1 MTAHFTRH
9 GEHPSMH
16 AGVARYTES
25 LITCSPPTPVRAGGF
40 LGSALIYGRA
50 WLFHLVR
57 FAAVATAASA
67 APAIAQTQAQQDRID
82 RVSRFAVTSPV
93 CGRLG
98 MTVVRDLGDQVET
111 AFKAETS
118 AWQVD
123 PDIVERLKRASIDRV
138 TKSFAIDLET
148 ASEQAKTE
156 AELRMLR
163 TMFVAYGR
171 MCVEATNDPIFS
183 RLITAPAGFDPQ
195 TAATAFAD
203 SMLEDGG
210 LASWQTPAIRARGD
224 MMLSAGTCRKRIGKD
239 RSDALAAEF
248 SRSEDARTREY
259 YLKSFDIGLN
269 DTEMNF
275 TLAHCN
281 RLIARNR
288 IEIAKAATK

>member
-1 MTAHFTRH
+1 
-9 GEHPSMH
+9 
-16 AGVARYTES
+16 
-25 LITCSPPTPVRAGGF
+25 
-40 LGSALIYGRA
+40 
-50 WLFHLVR
+50 
-57 FAAVATAASA
+57 
-67 APAIAQTQAQQDRID
+67 
-82 RVSRFAVTSPV
+82 
-93 CGRLG
+93 

-210 LASWQTPAIRARGD
+210 LASLADTGNPGTWRHDAVGRHLPKAHRKGPFRCAGCRVQPIGRRSNARI
-224 MMLSAGTCRKRIGKD
+224 LSKVVRYWAQR
-239 RSDALAAEF
+239 
-248 SRSEDARTREY
+248 Y
-259 YLKSFDIGLN
+259 
-269 DTEMNF
+269 
-275 TLAHCN
+275 
-281 RLIARNR
+281 
-288 IEIAKAATK
+288 